1 MYVCMYVCMTYVCT
15 YTHMYTYTQMYKERP
30 RESERGKNKPLGS
43 LFGPPGALQVPLGS
57 ICMYGCMYRPTIFCM
72 LPTED
77 DDVMELPVKLP
88 VRASSQR
95 PRDAQRASERHR
107 DAQRG
112 QLRRRNTFLSS
123 CEKDLCNRQYVLSKD
138 MTIMSWTI
146 CACRSL
152 WPRDKP

>member
-1 MYVCMYVCMTYVCT
+1 MCVCIYVCMCVCTYVHIHLCTRRGPESLSVERTSHLGAFFGLLELFRCLLGAYVCMYVCT
-15 YTHMYTYTQMYKERP
+15 
-30 RESERGKNKPLGS
+30 GS
-43 LFGPPGALQVPLGS
+43 PF
-57 ICMYGCMYRPTIFCM
+57 
-72 LPTED
+72 PTED

>member
-1 MYVCMYVCMTYVCT
+1 MYVCMYVCMYICT
-15 YTHMYTYTQMYKERP
+15 YTPMYKERP

-43 LFGPPGALQVPLGS
+43 LFWPPGALQVPLGS
-57 ICMYGCMYRPTIFCM
+57 ICMYRPTIFCM